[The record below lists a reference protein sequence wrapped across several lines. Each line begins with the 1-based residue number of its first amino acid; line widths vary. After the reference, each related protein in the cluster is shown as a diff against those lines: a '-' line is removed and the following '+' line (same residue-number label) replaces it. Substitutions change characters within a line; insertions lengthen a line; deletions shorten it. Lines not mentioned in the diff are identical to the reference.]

1 MITIAIKPD
10 CIILAGGEGKR
21 MDGEDKGLVL
31 YNNKPLIESV
41 IERIKPQVDNIV
53 ISANRNIER
62 YKKFG
67 YPVVNDSASN
77 QGNNKNIYQG
87 PMAGIAAALPQ
98 CKNEWVFIIACDMP
112 LISDTIV
119 PQLEAS
125 LKTDDLKI
133 DSLKTGHRNNK
144 KTIAIAEV
152 NKKFQLA
159 MLLNKNLLPSIQL
172 SLKNDQ
178 LKLMQWVNSNNI
190 SPVSFSAE
198 NEFRNVNYFKDLM

>member
-1 MITIAIKPD
+1 
-10 CIILAGGEGKR
+10 

-31 YNNKPLIESV
+31 YKNKPLIESV
-41 IERIKPQVDNIV
+41 IGKIKPQVNNIV
-53 ISANRNIER
+53 ISANRNIDH

-98 CKNEWVFIIACDMP
+98 CRNEWVFIIACDMP

-119 PQLEAS
+119 SQLDAG
-125 LKTDDLKI
+125 LKTDDFKI
-133 DSLKTGHRNNK
+133 DSSKADHRNNQ

-152 NKKFQLA
+152 KKKFQLA
-159 MLLNKNLLPSIQL
+159 MLLNKNLLTSIQI
-172 SLKNDQ
+172 SLENNQ
-178 LKLMQWVNSNNI
+178 LKLMQWVNSNQVVVI
-190 SPVSFSAE
+190 EFSDE
-198 NEFRNVNYFKDLM
+198 IEFRNFNYFKDLI

>member
-1 MITIAIKPD
+1 MPATVTKPD

-21 MDGEDKGLVL
+21 MDGEDKGLVF
-31 YNNKPLIESV
+31 YNNKPLIKSV
-41 IERIKPQVDNIV
+41 IEKIEPQVNNIV
-53 ISANRNIER
+53 ISANRNIDH

-119 PQLEAS
+119 SQLEAS
-125 LKTDDLKI
+125 LKTDDFKVNN
-133 DSLKTGHRNNK
+133 RNNQ

-152 NKKFQLA
+152 NEKFQLA
-159 MLLNKNLLPSIQL
+159 ILINKNLLPSIQL

-178 LKLMQWVNSNNI
+178 LKLMQWVNSNKI
-190 SPVSFSAE
+190 ASVSFSTE
-198 NEFRNVNYFKDLM
+198 TEFRNINYFKDLI

>member
-1 MITIAIKPD
+1 MPATVTKPD

-31 YNNKPLIESV
+31 YKNKPLIESV
-41 IERIKPQVDNIV
+41 IGKIKPQVDNIV
-53 ISANRNIER
+53 VNANRNIER

-87 PMAGIAAALPQ
+87 PLAGIAAALPR

-112 LISDTIV
+112 LISDIIV
-119 PQLEAS
+119 SQLEAS
-125 LKTDDLKI
+125 LKTDDFKVNN
-133 DSLKTGHRNNK
+133 RNNQ

-152 NKKFQLA
+152 NEKFQLA
-159 MLLNKNLLPSIQL
+159 ILLNKNLLPSIQL

-178 LKLMQWVNSNNI
+178 LKLMQWVNSNKI
-190 SPVSFSAE
+190 TPVSFSTE
-198 NEFRNVNYFKDLM
+198 TEFRNVNYFKDLI

>member
-1 MITIAIKPD
+1 MPAITTKPD

-21 MDGEDKGLVL
+21 MDGEDKGLVF
-31 YNNKPLIESV
+31 YNNKPLIKSV
-41 IERIKPQVDNIV
+41 IEKIEPQVNNIV
-53 ISANRNIER
+53 ISANRNIDH
-62 YKKFG
+62 YKKLG
-67 YPVVNDSASN
+67 YPVVNDSASS
-77 QGNNKNIYQG
+77 QESNKNIYQG

-119 PQLEAS
+119 LQLEAS
-125 LKTDDLKI
+125 LKAD
-133 DSLKTGHRNNK
+133 HRNNQ

-159 MLLNKNLLPSIQL
+159 MLLNKNLLSSIQL

-178 LKLMQWVNSNNI
+178 LKLMQWVTSNKI
-190 SPVSFSAE
+190 ASVSFSTE
-198 NEFRNVNYFKDLM
+198 TEFRNINYFKDLI